1 MSHILATL
9 RNVQLEVIGQ
19 ILRND
24 APEHAKEGLYLEH
37 LWQNIDD
44 ENEVLFLFRADN
56 LMHVKE
62 YIEGLH
68 TQALKENPEANLP
81 RMIYL
86 K

>member
-1 MSHILATL
+1 MSHVLATL
-9 RNVQLEVIGQ
+9 RDVKLEVIAQ
-19 ILRND
+19 VLRND

-37 LWQNIDD
+37 IWQNTDD

-56 LMHVKE
+56 LIHVKE

-68 TQALKENPEANLP
+68 AQALKENPEANLP